1 MATAT
6 TAAVAAEEVAA
17 PIPWVEKYRPQEFDS
32 IVLEPAN
39 KKLLEN
45 IIKTGYFPNLLL
57 HGPPG
62 TGKTTTIV
70 NLIAAFQ
77 QKFYGKRCAPLVMQ
91 LNASDERGIDTI
103 RSQIQSFVNSQG
115 LFHTGVKFIVL
126 DEVDYMTKNAQHA
139 FRYLLTDITN
149 PNVRF
154 CLMCNY
160 ISKIE
165 SGLQNNFLK
174 LRFNQL
180 PVADI
185 TAFLRNIIQKEQM
198 TVADNILQS
207 IQTYYRSDIRS
218 MINFLQTNQG
228 FMYHTPATKPGRIN
242 KKNMYVVQTLP
253 YMIHVID
260 DSVWQT
266 LIDKIQSAHD
276 PLQNLVPFIEY
287 VYSVTLKYNI
297 DMKSA
302 IKGFLRYLMFRQG
315 AVSYTGEWLGAIE
328 KAIHANVNADVYL
341 KYILIHVIQCCCAG
355 AGVGAGAPASVK
367 N

>member
-1 MATAT
+1 MQNDAQEAD
-6 TAAVAAEEVAA
+6 AA
-17 PIPWVEKYRPQEFDS
+17 IPWVEKYRPQEFDS

-77 QKFYGKRCAPLVMQ
+77 QKFYGRRLPPLVMQ

-103 RSQIQSFVNSQG
+103 RSQIQSFVNTQG

-139 FRYLLTDITN
+139 FRYLLTDITA

-165 SGLQNNFLK
+165 HGLQNNFLK

-180 PVADI
+180 PTADI
-185 TAFLRNIIQKEQM
+185 TAFLRNIIQKEAM
-198 TVADNILQS
+198 GIDDVTLQS
-207 IQTYYRSDIRS
+207 IQTYYQSDIRS

-228 FMYHTPATKPGRIN
+228 FMTQPVATKARIN
-242 KKNMYVVQTLP
+242 KKNLYTVQLMPHMIQILDDTVWDTL
-253 YMIHVID
+253 VN
-260 DSVWQT
+260 
-266 LIDKIQSAHD
+266 KIREGYCRESGGT
-276 PLQNLVPFIEY
+276 PCQNLTPLIEY
-287 VYSVTLKYNI
+287 MYSVTLKYNI
-297 DMKSA
+297 DIKAA
-302 IKGFLRYLMFRQG
+302 IKQFLRYLIYRG
-315 AVSYTGEWLGAIE
+315 VAGYDSAWLFAIE
-328 KAIHANVNADVYL
+328 KAVHVNIPNDVYL
-341 KYILIHVIQCCCAG
+341 KYILTHCIALL
-355 AGVGAGAPASVK
+355 
-367 N
+367 